1 MPSSSRAATA
11 RWRRLIWLAFKAAA
25 AALLATLATGLVFF
39 AVEQVLS
46 IFLAPICRTR
56 GWFVCG
62 AAKWWSSWWWTTFIV
77 LSRPLLVL
85 WNVWYVR
92 RFAQPGERLA
102 VGGVQLVVV
111 AADGL
116 LWTGGAIAR
125 DSWPPD
131 APVWLVLFALM
142 LGGWDW
148 DVELLILCSL
158 IYLLVLAAGIDCLR
172 SGRQSQTPLTVPE
185 R

>member
-1 MPSSSRAATA
+1 M
-11 RWRRLIWLAFKAAA
+11 A

-56 GWFVCG
+56 GWFVCD
-62 AAKWWSSWWWTTFIV
+62 AAKWWSSWWWLTFV
-77 LSRPLLVL
+77 LWSQPLFVF
-85 WNVWYVR
+85 WNVWYLR

-116 LWTGGAIAR
+116 LWTSGAIETN
-125 DSWPPD
+125 SWHPD
-131 APVWLVLFALM
+131 APVWLLLFAGILR
-142 LGGWDW
+142 DW
-148 DVELLILCSL
+148 DRDELLILCSL
-158 IYLLVLAAGIDCLR
+158 PVYLLVLAAGIYCLR